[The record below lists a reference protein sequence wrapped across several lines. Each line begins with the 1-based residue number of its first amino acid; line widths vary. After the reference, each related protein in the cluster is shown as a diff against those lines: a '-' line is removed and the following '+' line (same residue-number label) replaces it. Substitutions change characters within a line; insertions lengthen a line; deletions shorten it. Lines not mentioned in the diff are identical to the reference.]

1 MFGDYW
7 GYVMKYKSLKNMM
20 FVLTCVGALM
30 FPAMTADAAELSDVV
45 SAGVAT
51 AMEQIDDETVL
62 APAPAPSVVEG
73 YSLLCVL

>member
-7 GYVMKYKSLKNMM
+7 GFMMKYKSLKNMM

-51 AMEQIDDETVL
+51 AMEQIDDVTIFGL
-62 APAPAPSVVEG
+62 
-73 YSLLCVL
+73 YYTKKRITFYN